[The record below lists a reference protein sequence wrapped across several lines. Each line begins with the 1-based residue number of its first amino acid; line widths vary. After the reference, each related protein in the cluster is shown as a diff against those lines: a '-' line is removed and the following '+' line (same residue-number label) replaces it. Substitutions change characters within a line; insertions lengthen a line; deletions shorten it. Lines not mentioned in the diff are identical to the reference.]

1 MNCLGLLWDAGSL
14 FGAKHYEPPLFAEE
28 NAAPVVF
35 VVRPRFGEFVGHEPW
50 LPLWKL
56 ADALDEIGVPAGLVS
71 WWGSKPLGLLDVSGR
86 VSRLIVWLD
95 D

>member
-1 MNCLGLLWDAGSL
+1 MGLLWNAGSL
-14 FGAKHYEPPLFAEE
+14 FGAKH
-28 NAAPVVF
+28 
-35 VVRPRFGEFVGHEPW
+35 
-50 LPLWKL
+50 LWKL

-71 WWGSKPLGLLDVSGR
+71 WWGSKPLGLLDVGGR